1 MSTVF
6 IVTNQDGH
14 YWGRG
19 KRWVD
24 GHDGSRVLPLTHRDE
39 AVNNVFELSSK
50 DVLLRCDILTLN
62 LVDGKLPK
70 LEVSSIP
77 LPDAE
82 DEAEATGQESL
93 AVAPLEK
100 GPSTPI
106 STIQESKTGEL

>member
-6 IVTNQDGH
+6 IVSNHDGH

-24 GHDGSRVLPLTHRDE
+24 GQDSSRVLALTHRDE
-39 AVNNVFELSSK
+39 AVNSVFELSSK

-70 LEVSSIP
+70 LEVSTIP

-82 DEAEATGQESL
+82 DEAKLNGQESL
-93 AVAPLEK
+93 EIAPLEK
-100 GPSTPI
+100 GPPTPI
-106 STIQESKTGEL
+106 PKTDESHTGDI

>member
-6 IVTNQDGH
+6 IVSNHHGH

-24 GHDGSRVLPLTHRDE
+24 GQDSSRVLALTHRDE
-39 AVNNVFELSSK
+39 AVNSVFELSSK

-82 DEAEATGQESL
+82 DEAKQNGQEEL
-93 AVAPLEK
+93 DVAPLEK
-100 GPSTPI
+100 ASSTPI
-106 STIQESKTGEL
+106 STTAEN

>member
-1 MSTVF
+1 MSSVF
-6 IVTNQDGH
+6 IVSNHHGH

-19 KRWVD
+19 KRRVD
-24 GHDGSRVLPLTHRDE
+24 GQDSSRVLVLTHRDE
-39 AVNNVFELSSK
+39 AVNSVFELSSK

-82 DEAEATGQESL
+82 DEAKQSGQEEL
-93 AVAPLEK
+93 DVAPLEK
-100 GPSTPI
+100 ASSTPM
-106 STIQESKTGEL
+106 STTHTNPTGEI

>member
-6 IVTNQDGH
+6 IVSNHHGH

-24 GHDGSRVLPLTHRDE
+24 GQDSSRVLALTHRDE
-39 AVNNVFELSSK
+39 AVNSVFELSSK

-70 LEVSSIP
+70 LEVSTIP

-82 DEAEATGQESL
+82 DEAKLNGQESL
-93 AVAPLEK
+93 EIAPLEK
-100 GPSTPI
+100 GPPTPI
-106 STIQESKTGEL
+106 SKTDENHTGDI

>member
-1 MSTVF
+1 MSSVF

-24 GHDGSRVLPLTHRDE
+24 GLDGSRVLALTHRDE

-70 LEVSSIP
+70 LEVSGIA

-82 DEAEATGQESL
+82 DEAEATGQKSL
-93 AVAPLEK
+93 QVAPLEK
-100 GPSTPI
+100 APSTLTS
-106 STIQESKTGEL
+106 STQEIQTGEI

>member
-1 MSTVF
+1 MSSVF

-24 GHDGSRVLPLTHRDE
+24 GQDGSRVLALTHRDE

-77 LPDAE
+77 LPDTE
-82 DEAEATGQESL
+82 DDTQQDGQESL

-100 GPSTPI
+100 APSTLI
-106 STIQESKTGEL
+106 SSKQEFQTGEI